1 MVVGGWK
8 MGDIYYSPIL
18 MGGLGN
24 RLFQIAS
31 IYGLSRK
38 HGCKFAID
46 PKYIAANAHTKTD
59 YGRFYRK
66 YLSYTSIEWDRADEP
81 KNAPGKHLVFPR
93 LKNNTIFYGYF
104 QTAKYFEDYRA
115 EILAMI
121 APTPEE
127 ISYITGRFRPEGAA
141 FIHVRLGDYY
151 NHPIHHVNLKNYY
164 REAVSILR
172 EQGVCRFI
180 VITDSPELCRKEYP
194 WMVGDEYEHVGEITD
209 APASSS
215 AELISLFLMK
225 MCSVGGICANS
236 SFSWW
241 GGWLNENTRKIIT
254 LPGRW
259 FNTDLISSDIY
270 YGGTIKISV

>member
-1 MVVGGWK
+1 MS
-8 MGDIYYSPIL
+8 DIYYAPIL

-38 HGCKFAID
+38 HGCKFIID
-46 PKYIAANAHTKTD
+46 SKFITHNAHSKAD
-59 YGRFYRK
+59 YSRFYRE
-66 YLSYTSIEWDRADEP
+66 YESYNSIEWDRADEP
-81 KNAPGKHLVFPR
+81 NNMPGKFLNIPR
-93 LKNNTIFYGYF
+93 LKTNTIFYGYF
-104 QTAKYFEDYRA
+104 QSAKYFQDYRSDILRMFSPNED
-115 EILAMI
+115 EI
-121 APTPEE
+121 E
-127 ISYITGRFRPEGAA
+127 YINRKFRPEGAV
-141 FIHVRLGDYY
+141 FIHIRLGDYVS
-151 NHPIHHVNLKNYY
+151 HPVHHVNLNNYY
-164 REAVSILR
+164 KEAISIMKGLDVS
-172 EQGVCRFI
+172 RFL
-180 VITDSPELCRKEYP
+180 VVSDDPDKCKKEYP
-194 WMVGDEYEHVGEITD
+194 MLIGDEYEHVGEITD
-209 APASSS
+209 VPAGSS

-241 GGWLNENTRKIIT
+241 GGWLNENPRKIIT